1 MTEKSGCNFCSNKES
16 EHGFFI
22 DANVLF
28 YKWGRTR
35 SGPEGIIIHFCPY
48 CGKDLDTEQ
57 IEVSGEREHKE
68 GV

>member
-1 MTEKSGCNFCSNKES
+1 MNEKSGCNFCSNKES

-35 SGPEGIIIHFCPY
+35 SGAEGIIIHFCPM
-48 CGKDLDTEQ
+48 CGKSMDA
-57 IEVSGEREHKE
+57 
-68 GV
+68 